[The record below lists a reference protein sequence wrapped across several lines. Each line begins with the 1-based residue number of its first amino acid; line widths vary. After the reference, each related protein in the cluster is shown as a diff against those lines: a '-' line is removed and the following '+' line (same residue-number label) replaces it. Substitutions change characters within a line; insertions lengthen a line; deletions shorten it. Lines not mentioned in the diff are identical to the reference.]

1 MLFIYVRNTFVCS
14 QMATALTYEVLY
26 CTVVGSRRL
35 MPPDALYK
43 TLGFRSSY
51 SHCQVS
57 SPETLVGEGR
67 TTWARNGQ
75 WILPENARLPR
86 NIQGSLTC
94 RKSTTWDKR
103 LYFPPEGRRAED
115 FFALKNPTASARFE
129 HANVGTKGQHATSRP
144 PKPLTYIYIM

>member
-75 WILPENARLPR
+75 WILPENARLPLTFR
-86 NIQGSLTC
+86 DLLHAVNLRHGTNGFTSLP
-94 RKSTTWDKR
+94 K
-103 LYFPPEGRRAED
+103 EGVLRIFSPWKIRR
-115 FFALKNPTASARFE
+115 FRPVLNPRT
-129 HANVGTKGQHATSRP
+129 NSRP
-144 PKPLTYIYIM
+144 PKPLDLYSSFHLSRLPT